1 MQSQR
6 RKLVKAMAGVALGTQ
21 VPLAFSQSGNPI
33 KVGMGMALT
42 GALAGGGR
50 AALVAVQMWVADVN
64 RQGGLLGRPVQLIH
78 YDDQSNPASVPGIY
92 AKLIDIDKVD
102 LLVSGYGTNLQVTA
116 MPLVMERKLLFMGML
131 GTGVNDKFK
140 YDRFFQAFPAG
151 PDAKLAMSEAF
162 FEAAMTI
169 NPRPKTV
176 ALIGADA
183 EFSSLALAGARENL
197 KKHGLSIV
205 FDRTYPPNTGEF
217 GSLLRALSA
226 SKPDIVYAAS
236 YPPDS
241 VGIIRAARETGL
253 KAQMFG
259 GAMVGTQ
266 FAPIKAQLGPALNG
280 VVSHELFVPEP
291 SMKFPGIEDFLKR
304 YQAEAVKEKLDPLG
318 FYIPPFIYAHMQI
331 LEQAVKAVGSL
342 DQARLADH
350 IRKTTF
356 NTVVGEVAFGPLG
369 EWQQSRV
376 LFVQFRNVAG
386 TDVEQFRQ
394 AGKHVILGPAKF
406 RSGELRYPYV
416 PAN

>member
-1 MQSQR
+1 MQLQR
-6 RKLVKAMAGVALGTQ
+6 RKVVKAIAGVALGAQ
-21 VPLAFSQSGNPI
+21 MQMAISQAANPI

-42 GALAGGGR
+42 GALASGGR
-50 AALVAVQMWVADVN
+50 AALVAIQMWIADVN

-78 YDDQSNPASVPGIY
+78 YDDQSSPASVPGLY

-131 GTGVNDKFK
+131 GTGVNDKFR

-151 PDAKLAMSEAF
+151 PDARLAMSEVF
-162 FEAAMTI
+162 FEAAMTM

-183 EFSSLALAGARENL
+183 EFSSLAMDGARENL
-197 KKHGLSIV
+197 RKHGLAIV
-205 FDRTYPPNTGEF
+205 FERTYPPNTGEF
-217 GSLLRALSA
+217 GSLLRALGA
-226 SKPDIVYAAS
+226 SKPDIVYVAS

-241 VGIIRAARETGL
+241 VGIIRAAREIGL

-266 FAPIKAQLGPALNG
+266 FAAIKAQLGPALNG
-280 VVSHELFVPEP
+280 VVSHELYVPEP

-304 YQAEAVKEKLDPLG
+304 YQVEAAKGKLDSLG
-318 FYIPPFIYAHMQI
+318 FYIPPFVYAHMQI

-342 DQARLADH
+342 DQGRLADH
-350 IRKTTF
+350 IRRTSFK
-356 NTVVGEVAFGPLG
+356 TVVGDVAFGPLG

-376 LFVQFRNVAG
+376 LFVQFRNIAG

-394 AGKHVILGPAKF
+394 PGKHIVLGPGVF

-416 PAN
+416 PAA